1 MGCQIEEREGRRE
14 GQREG
19 KEGERRGQKKR
30 EKTDLVEEEGTQEV
44 ETVWKS
50 RKESG

>member
-1 MGCQIEEREGRRE
+1 MSNRGEGGTERGTERGE
-14 GQREG
+14 
-19 KEGERRGQKKR
+19 EGERRGQKKR

>member
-1 MGCQIEEREGRRE
+1 MSNRGEGGTERGTERAE
-14 GQREG
+14 
-19 KEGERRGQKKR
+19 EGERRGQKKR

-50 RKESG
+50 RKESS